1 MVFIGIDNGFLRTNG
16 VNLSRQDTYSLT
28 RKLAF
33 LAVSLAV
40 LPTPATPVGL
50 GNIELR
56 SFLNQPLRAEV
67 ELLSV
72 NAEELLD
79 LNVVLG
85 SREAFAKAN
94 LLRSPILDN
103 LRFEIIQKPDDK
115 ATIRVTSR
123 EPVREP
129 FLDFL
134 LQVEWAGGRLVR
146 EYTVLVDPPV
156 LMQAPVPQIRIAVTK
171 TATGPTAKAEPPKQ
185 IGAVASPTPVEV
197 PIEATSN
204 LQQRNAVAGKYTTV
218 AGDTLW
224 SIARQLRPSRSIRP
238 QQMILALQR
247 HNPDAF
253 YGNVNLLKV
262 GVTLRVPEVE
272 EIMSLSRDSAAA
284 EVDRQE
290 SEWRRQGSKPLA
302 KKSADVSSEPRTSAQ
317 PARSASAKGAAKPTA
332 DADKAKVE
340 SRLKLVPP
348 GPQDVE
354 LQVLAAGRG
363 DSGGVQFEHLSK
375 ELALAVEAAET
386 QRRESEAL
394 RGRLTSVQTQM
405 EEMRKLIAINE
416 KELARFRNQ
425 LVAAQKGQEL
435 LIQPAVQDAVQSK
448 SITAEVGEIISSPVL
463 KTLIG
468 VIGILVMALLW
479 VVVRQRKMEEELL
492 APLADLPE
500 QPDADSVVGV
510 KTSQSE
516 AVMDPIAE
524 ADVFIAYGRYDQAA
538 ELVEGALKQS
548 PGQQDLLL
556 KLLEIHYV
564 AKRQA
569 AFDTEAASLKAGID
583 DENDPVWTQVVLMGK
598 TLSPENP
605 LYSGREAK
613 PPSEI
618 VSEIL
623 NEIPTD
629 EPLPEV
635 GDMPAVE
642 ADNQDIEWDLSLKA
656 TGTDDQESDGGI
668 ARAETFEFEPEI
680 NDTVAADTGFAET
693 EATEQSSSELSLEET
708 EEMVTGFTDL
718 ELEPQREDSLTETTT
733 PESSAEQEHEEKT
746 IVDQD
751 LDMEIDEM
759 GTKLDLGRA
768 YIEMGDAE
776 NARGILDEVVA
787 EGNEEQRQQAEA
799 LIQQMS

>member
-1 MVFIGIDNGFLRTNG
+1 M
-16 VNLSRQDTYSLT
+16 T

-40 LPTPATPVGL
+40 IPTPATPVGL

-56 SFLNQPLRAEV
+56 SFLNQPLHAEV
-67 ELLSV
+67 ELLSIS
-72 NAEELLD
+72 AEELLD

-85 SREAFAKAN
+85 SREAFATAN
-94 LLRSPILDN
+94 LQRSPLLDN
-103 LRFEIIQKPDDK
+103 LRFEIIQKPGDK
-115 ATIRVTSR
+115 ATIHVTSR

-134 LQVEWAGGRLVR
+134 LQVDWPGGRLVR

-156 LMQAPVPQIRIAVTK
+156 LMPAPVPQVQIAVTE
-171 TATGPTAKAEPPKQ
+171 TATGAAAKVEPPKQ
-185 IGAVASPTPVEV
+185 TAAVASPTPVEV
-197 PIEATSN
+197 PIEAIPT
-204 LQQRNAVAGKYTTV
+204 RPHTVVPGEYTTV

-224 SIARQLRPSRSIRP
+224 TIARQLRPNRSIRP

-247 HNPDAF
+247 HNPHAF

-262 GVTLRVPEVE
+262 GVTLRVPGLE
-272 EIMSLSRDSAAA
+272 EITSLSRDSAAA

-290 SEWRRQGSKPLA
+290 SEWRRQRSKPLA
-302 KKSADVSSEPRTSAQ
+302 QQSADVSQEPGTSAQ
-317 PARSASAKGAAKPTA
+317 SSKTAGVKRAAKPMANTETA
-332 DADKAKVE
+332 EVE

-348 GPQDVE
+348 GPLDVE
-354 LQVLAAGRG
+354 LQVLAAGLG
-363 DSGGVQFEHLSK
+363 DSGGVRIEHLSK

-386 QRRESEAL
+386 QRRASEVL
-394 RGRLTSVQTQM
+394 RGRLTAVQTQM

-425 LVAAQKGQEL
+425 LVAAQEGQGL
-435 LIQPAVQDAVQSK
+435 VIQPAAPDVSESK
-448 SITAEVGEIISSPVL
+448 SLTAEIGGIISSPVL

-468 VIGILVMALLW
+468 VVGILVMALLW
-479 VVVRQRKMEEELL
+479 VVMRQRKMEEEMS

-500 QPDADSVVGV
+500 QPGADTVVGV
-510 KTSQSE
+510 KAPQSE

-538 ELVEGALKQS
+538 ELVEGALKQD
-548 PGQQDLLL
+548 PGQQNLLL
-556 KLLEIHYV
+556 KLLEIHYA
-564 AKRQA
+564 AKHQA
-569 AFDTEAASLKAGID
+569 AFDAEAASLKASID
-583 DENDPVWTQVVLMGK
+583 DEKDPIWTQVLLMGK

-613 PPSEI
+613 PVGEI
-618 VSEIL
+618 VNEIL
-623 NEIPTD
+623 DEIPTN
-629 EPLPEV
+629 ESLPEV
-635 GDMPAVE
+635 RDMPVVE
-642 ADNQDIEWDLSLKA
+642 DDNRDIEWDLNLKA

-668 ARAETFEFEPEI
+668 VQAKTFEFEPELS
-680 NDTVAADTGFAET
+680 DTVA
-693 EATEQSSSELSLEET
+693 TEQTSSDLTLEET
-708 EEMVTGFTDL
+708 EDVVTEFTDL
-718 ELEPQREDSLTETTT
+718 EFEPHNENSLTEGTT
-733 PESSAEQEHEEKT
+733 PEPAAEQQHGEQT
-746 IVDQD
+746 VADQD

-799 LIQQMS
+799 LIQKMS